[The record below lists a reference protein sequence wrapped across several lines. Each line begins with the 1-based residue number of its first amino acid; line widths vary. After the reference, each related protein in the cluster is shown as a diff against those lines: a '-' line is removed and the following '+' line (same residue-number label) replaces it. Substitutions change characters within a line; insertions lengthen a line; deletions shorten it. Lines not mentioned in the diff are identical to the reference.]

1 MSVPEHCLKSDNK
14 TGQLFSDD
22 TSDQSDEL
30 ARERINMSN
39 ITKKLLYNGN
49 KGFKIM
55 HLNIRS
61 LIKNIDQFRV
71 YASNNQYDIMCI
83 NETWL
88 DDKVS
93 DHEVG
98 IDGYDLV
105 RKGRKRT
112 GGGVAVYIR
121 NSINYK
127 IRQDVMPDN
136 LELITVEIIKPKAK
150 PFLLNAWYRPPDMPI
165 EAFNDYEQCLQKMD
179 YENKEIICIGD
190 FNCDYL
196 QPDKKETKRLTYLA
210 KMFQLEQLIEEPTR
224 ITRNTQSQIDL
235 VFSNRSEIIVKSG
248 VEHIGISDHSL
259 IYIHRKISVPHK
271 QPKIINTRQYKYY
284 NTEAFKLDLFKIL
297 QTRTHEC
304 DPNILWEDWKEK
316 FLMVADMHAP
326 PVIRRV
332 RSEHVPWLTS
342 EIKTKIYNRD
352 FL

>member
-1 MSVPEHCLKSDNK
+1 MSVSEHCLKSDNK
-14 TGQLFSDD
+14 TGKLFTDNKACQLFSDD

-30 ARERINMSN
+30 ARERINIIN

-71 YASNNQYDIMCI
+71 YASNYQYDIMCI

-88 DDKVS
+88 DDKIS
-93 DHEVG
+93 DQEVG

-105 RKGRKRT
+105 RKDRKRT

-136 LELITVEIIKPKAK
+136 LELVTVEIIKPKVK

-165 EAFNDYEQCLQKMD
+165 EAFND

-235 VFSNRSEIIVKSG
+235 FSNQPEIIVKSG
-248 VEHIGISDHSL
+248 VEHIGISNHSL
-259 IYIHRKISVPHK
+259 IYIC
-271 QPKIINTRQYKYY
+271 T
-284 NTEAFKLDLFKIL
+284 T
-297 QTRTHEC
+297 
-304 DPNILWEDWKEK
+304 
-316 FLMVADMHAP
+316 
-326 PVIRRV
+326 
-332 RSEHVPWLTS
+332 
-342 EIKTKIYNRD
+342 
-352 FL
+352 